1 MKSLATFLSFVFHPL
16 FILTYM
22 VLVLLWTNPFS
33 FGWRHVAEADTL
45 LIIVIMTSVTLPAIA
60 VLMMKL
66 LGWIE
71 DFKLE
76 TRHERI
82 GPYIASGILYLTL
95 YLHVTRAETF
105 PLSLRVAT
113 LGALIGLWTCFFL
126 NNFIKVSLH
135 AAGMGGLVA
144 VVALTKTTFG
154 YAQAQIG
161 VPGGVNLALS
171 IDYILYGVILMA
183 GLVCTSRLILR
194 AHNLREVY
202 LGFLIGIISIG
213 IAYFIL
219 R

>member
-45 LIIVIMTSVTLPAIA
+45 LIIVVMTSVTLPAIA

-82 GPYIASGILYLTL
+82 GPYIASGIMYLTL
-95 YLHVTRAETF
+95 YLHVTRAESF
-105 PLSLRVAT
+105 PPSLRVAT
-113 LGALIGLWTCFFL
+113 LGALIGLWTCFFI

-144 VVALTKTTFG
+144 IVAFTKITFG

-161 VPGGVNLALS
+161 VPGGVNLALP

-183 GLVCTSRLILR
+183 GLVCTSRMILK
-194 AHNLREVY
+194 AHNLKEVY
-202 LGFLIGIISIG
+202 LGFFIGIISITV
-213 IAYFIL
+213 AYFIL